1 MMTFVHPLQSAI
13 SNNAGTLIFVAVKNI
28 ILIYKKIQEEYI
40 LVGKWIDESLGF
52 LPEKSKG
59 DKTNL
64 DDKDE
69 TLSSKKLKTN
79 DGAVV
84 KQSEATYPATYSQIR
99 NLLLS
104 QDEKI
109 LIACADSD
117 KSVLIFEIDHQKSE
131 NCLKLIKRQT
141 FPKRPNAIT
150 LTSDQK
156 TLIIADKFGD
166 VYPMSIQEDAVAK
179 IDDAVQP
186 ILGHVSMLTDV
197 VMTKDTSGKRYIITS
212 DRDEHIKISHFPQCF
227 IVNKWLFGHT
237 EFVSS
242 LCSPQWKQNW
252 LFSAGGDDLVFAWD
266 WEAGKKLSQ
275 FDYRDLI
282 KPHLTTAHLA
292 SPRFQNEANSII
304 EYAVS
309 KLVSPR
315 NLPILAFFVEA
326 TKLLIILDV
335 DTVSGALSLK
345 QSIELPYNV
354 ISISERD
361 DEFLVTLDNHESDSR
376 DFVQF
381 IIYDKESDTFKVEFE
396 RSRAFDKAIARS
408 LTEDKIA
415 NVETTDIHQLYNI
428 ISLKKHGEHYS

>member
-1 MMTFVHPLQSAI
+1 MTFLHPLQSAI
-13 SNNAGTLIFVAVKNI
+13 SNNAGTLVFVAVKNI
-28 ILIYKKIQEEYI
+28 ILIYKKKQEEYT
-40 LVGKWIDESLGF
+40 LVGKWMDVFRGF
-52 LPEKSKG
+52 LPELKG
-59 DKTNL
+59 DEKDL
-64 DDKDE
+64 DEKDE
-69 TLSSKKLKTN
+69 IRSSKTLKSN
-79 DGAVV
+79 EGAVV
-84 KQSEATYPATYSQIR
+84 KQSEATSPATYSQIR
-99 NLLLS
+99 NMVLS
-104 QDEKI
+104 HDEKM
-109 LIACADSD
+109 LIACADWD
-117 KSVLIFEIDHQKSE
+117 KSVIIFAIDLQENE
-131 NCLKLIKRQT
+131 NCLRLIKRRP

-166 VYPMSIQEDAVAK
+166 VYPMSIQEEAVAK

-197 VMTKDTSGKRYIITS
+197 IMTKDSSGKRYIITS

-227 IVNKWLFGHT
+227 IVNKWLFGHK

-252 LFSAGGDDLVFAWD
+252 IFSAGGDDLVFTWD
-266 WEAGKKLSQ
+266 WEVGKILSQ
-275 FDYRDLI
+275 FDYTDLI
-282 KPHLTTAHLA
+282 KPHLTAAHLA
-292 SPRFQNEANSII
+292 SPRFQNDTNSII

-315 NLPILAFFVEA
+315 NLPVLAFFVEA
-326 TKLLIILDV
+326 TKLLIILNV
-335 DTVSGALSLK
+335 DAVSGALSLK
-345 QSIELPYNV
+345 QTIEFPYNV
-354 ISISERD
+354 ISLSERD

-376 DFVQF
+376 NFVQF
-381 IIYDKESDTFKVEFE
+381 IINDKKSDSFKVEFE
-396 RSRAFDKAIARS
+396 RSEAFDMAIVRS